1 LVEVPAEIQIRAAIK
16 GGSVYYFPEESFS
29 SEAPHY
35 FIVLNHDPLAETL
48 IILACAS
55 SKIDKVKQRR
65 CRCHPQTLVEI
76 TPQQYPDFTTHSI
89 IDCNRVLEK
98 TIGQLVEKLASGQLK
113 RKTEM
118 DLSLVEQL
126 RQGVLLSTQIDTRI
140 KNILIV

>member
-1 LVEVPAEIQIRAAIK
+1 MDEVPAEIQITAAIK
-16 GGSVYYFPEESFS
+16 GASVYNLPQES
-29 SEAPHY
+29 
-35 FIVLNHDPLAETL
+35 
-48 IILACAS
+48 
-55 SKIDKVKQRR
+55 
-65 CRCHPQTLVEI
+65 LVEI